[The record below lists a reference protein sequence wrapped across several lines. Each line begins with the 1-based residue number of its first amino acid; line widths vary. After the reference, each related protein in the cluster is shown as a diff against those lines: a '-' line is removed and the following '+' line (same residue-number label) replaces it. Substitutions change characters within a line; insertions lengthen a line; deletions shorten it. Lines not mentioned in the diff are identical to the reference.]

1 MNYII
6 ESKPNILNNIDKNKI
21 YKIEN
26 SLIKNTEISIDD
38 INYLLDYLCFAVR
51 SMFTND
57 LENYSFEYK
66 CDTVQ
71 AIVYYYLES
80 LGIKVYACQTQNAIS
95 NSIIGHSFIT
105 CIINNTP
112 YLIDP
117 TYRQFF
123 LCENCS
129 ESNYIEI
136 DNKVIKTPDP
146 GYFIKDVD
154 KDLISSFL
162 KNGYSILNEDIAR
175 AYGDSFYNTK
185 VLSGKE
191 YKSFKGSIYIN
202 AFLRNTS
209 TLSKLKEELEDF
221 DLLIKIGGNK
231 TL

>member
-6 ESKPNILNNIDKNKI
+6 ESKPNILNDIDKNKI
-21 YKIEN
+21 YEIEN
-26 SLIKNTEISIDD
+26 SLLKHNEVSTND
-38 INYLLDYLCFAVR
+38 INYLLDYLCFTAR

-66 CDTVQ
+66 CDTMQ
-71 AIVYYYLES
+71 AIIYYYLES

-105 CIINNTP
+105 CIINNIP

-117 TYRQFF
+117 SYRQFF
-123 LCENCS
+123 LCDNCN

-146 GYFIKDVD
+146 GYFIKKED
-154 KDLISSFL
+154 KDLISFFL
-162 KNGYSILNEDIAR
+162 KNGYSILSEDLAR

-185 VLSGKE
+185 VLNGKE
-191 YKSFKGSIYIN
+191 YKSIKGSVYIN
-202 AFLRNTS
+202 AFLRNTTS
-209 TLSKLKEELEDF
+209 LSKSKEELEDF
-221 DLLIKIGGNK
+221 DMLVEIEANK
-231 TL
+231 KL